1 MDSLALQFTIE
12 RLVPWIIFS
21 GLVYSTTAY
30 FTRQRNTSTGVWWLS
45 LLASFLPLLPV
56 SYASVVA
63 TPLNVNWINTS
74 IENVQMIKH
83 ATIAHAGLN
92 DMDYLVAL
100 LAITYAGIALY
111 KLIKLALNWWRL
123 KRLVGETAP
132 LAVKAPSK
140 IKVVASKFNHSPF
153 VFGVFKPL
161 VVLPQYFSSM
171 SESRQRILI
180 QHELTHIAFKDPVA
194 VIIWRVLSALF
205 WINPLVGKMEWQFVR
220 AMEHRCDRHT
230 IARYGMSKFE
240 YAQTLVQSLRKAA
253 VTYASP
259 VAQFNSTALDADDYK
274 QRLTHIVDGE
284 KSTNITMVLGVCLT
298 IGSLTGAV
306 LSLNLLSG
314 SEAPK
319 WQHPLTD
326 YRVSSPYN
334 NVSKIR
340 FYKPHKGVDY
350 VAPIG
355 SPITAAAYGVV
366 IVADGQTL
374 HPNFG
379 NAVLIQHKGGYQT
392 LYAHLASISVK
403 PGDWISAGQRIGVIG
418 DTGRTTGIHLHF
430 EVMRDQQRLD
440 PDTVLPKM

>member
-1 MDSLALQFTIE
+1 MDSLVLQFTIE
-12 RLVPWIIFS
+12 KLVPWLIFS
-21 GLVYSTTAY
+21 GLVYCATAY

-45 LLASFLPLLPV
+45 LLASFLPLLPL
-56 SYASVVA
+56 SYSTLAVK
-63 TPLNVNWINTS
+63 PLNVNWINTS

-83 ATIAHAGLN
+83 ATIAHAGLS

-100 LAITYAGIALY
+100 LAISYVGIALY
-111 KLIKLALNWWRL
+111 KLTKLALNWWCL
-123 KRLVGETAP
+123 KVMVRETVP
-132 LAVKAPSK
+132 LEIKAPSNT
-140 IKVVASKFNHSPF
+140 KVVMSKFNHSPF
-153 VFGVFKPL
+153 VFGVFQPL

-171 SESRQRILI
+171 NENRQRILI
-180 QHELTHIAFKDPVA
+180 QHELTHIASKDPIA
-194 VIIWRVLSALF
+194 VITWRVLSAVF
-205 WINPLVGKMEWQFVR
+205 WINPFIGKMECQFVR

-230 IARYGMSKFE
+230 IARYGVSKFE
-240 YAQTLVQSLRKAA
+240 YAQTLLQSLRKSA
-253 VTYASP
+253 VTHTSP
-259 VAQFNSTALDADDYK
+259 VAQFNSTALDAEDYK
-274 QRLTHIVDGE
+274 QRLTHIVDGTE
-284 KSTNITMVLGVCLT
+284 STNIAVILVTCLAIVALFGAKLYWDTMG
-298 IGSLTGAV
+298 I
-306 LSLNLLSG
+306 

-326 YRVSSPYN
+326 YRISSPYN

-355 SPITAAAYGVV
+355 SPITAAADGVV

-379 NAVLIQHKGGYQT
+379 NTVLIQHKGGYQT

-418 DTGRTTGIHLHF
+418 DTGRTTGVHLHF
-430 EVMRDQQRLD
+430 EVMRDQLRLD
-440 PDTVLPKM
+440 PETVLPKL